1 MGRLSCVIHIILGR
15 LDSHARL
22 SQHLVA
28 MLFGLLAP
36 QPLAGQLVMIT
47 GASRGVGAAL
57 AVALAAEGCELC
69 LCARD
74 ASALTQVQADCAT
87 AASGARG
94 PHPRCITIVADVSK
108 TADCGRLVAQCRNV
122 FERMPDVLINNAA
135 CTGNSGPFVQMPAQD
150 ITEML
155 ACNIGAPILLARHV
169 LPEMLQR
176 GSGTIVNISSVCV
189 FPALLF

>member
-1 MGRLSCVIHIILGR
+1 MHAAGPQQAVQGTPLGRLSCVIHIILGR

-47 GASRGVGAAL
+47 G
-57 AVALAAEGCELC
+57 
-69 LCARD
+69 
-74 ASALTQVQADCAT
+74 CAT